1 VDGNVKFILLLSLF
15 YYGHLGKKIGNALVD
30 RILYF
35 ARRAEQFTL
44 QNFSFILLL
53 NNEDK
58 ISFAYRAA

>member
-15 YYGHLGKKIGNALVD
+15 YYWHLGKKIGDALVD

-35 ARRAEQFTL
+35 TCRTEQFTF